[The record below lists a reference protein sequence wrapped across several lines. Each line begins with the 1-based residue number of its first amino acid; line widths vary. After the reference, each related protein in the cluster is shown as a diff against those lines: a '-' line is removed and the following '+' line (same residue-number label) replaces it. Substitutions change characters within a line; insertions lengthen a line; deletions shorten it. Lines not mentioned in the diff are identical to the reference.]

1 MRKKITIVSL
11 SMATVCVFAQD
22 KTGQKEFNENGS
34 ISFLSFER
42 RDHAPSFKDIPII
55 FKDSLGIDGDQSL
68 VLRRKETDEL
78 GFEHQYYDQY
88 FRRTPVEY
96 GGYSVHMIDGNIR
109 YITGIW
115 QPVQTNVA
123 DFKLSE
129 AEAFSAALKII
140 GAEKYS
146 WEEGTEFYGQN
157 IPKGERTLIRDL
169 LKGGKEYRPAYK
181 FSIYALSPLS
191 NKIYYIDAQDGH
203 LLYAEELIK
212 HADRV
217 KESKGI
223 EAHLNKSSGQ
233 KKYFANAAGTGAT
246 RYSGNQAFT
255 TDSYS
260 GGYRLREVRSGVTI
274 QTLNMLNQGK
284 NYAGAYDFTDQDNNW
299 TAAEHNNGNKDN
311 AALDAHWGAEK
322 VFDYFKNIHAR
333 NSWNNAGGAIL
344 NYVHSDLISMN
355 QKTNANAFWDGQRM
369 TYGDG
374 NGSFQPFTSLDVIAH
389 EIGHGVMSASANLS
403 YRNESGALNEG
414 FSDIWAAAVRST
426 YAPNKNIWQIG
437 NELSI
442 WGTPVRS
449 MSAPKTGGIDIQPNT
464 YGGTYWYQV
473 SGCTPSN
480 DTDQCGVHTNSGVLN
495 YWFYLLVTGGS
506 GTNDLGDSY
515 SLSGIGMEDAAKI
528 AYRAISVIIT
538 NQEATYAVARSA
550 TIQAAKDLFGTG
562 SCQEI
567 ATTTAWY
574 AVGVGP
580 AYTSNLTI
588 SGAATIC
595 SGQTYSTG
603 DSATSWS
610 VTTLEGSACT
620 LSTTSGSSVSLNFSS
635 PGKALLRATKTICG
649 VQTSVTKE
657 VYYGVP
663 LKSLLAVRGSSSLSS
678 PNEPGYYGIRYDNQ
692 NTCGGMNK
700 AGINNVQW
708 EVYPYASNIQEGSM
722 ACALDVPVGGG
733 KTIFFGSPGTK
744 YIKVRAQNTCGWG
757 EWTESADFSVNVRGA
772 FAYKFYPNPVD
783 EELQIS
789 YSGETPLRSDMPF
802 QATLFDQ
809 RGNEVSS
816 GQSKGGMIRLKTKH
830 LKAGT
835 YFLHY
840 GSDGHIERKQI
851 LIEH

>member
-11 SMATVCVFAQD
+11 CMATACAFAQD
-22 KTGQKEFNENGS
+22 RTGQKEFNENGS
-34 ISFLSFER
+34 VSFLSFER
-42 RDHAPSFKDIPII
+42 RERIPSFKDIPII
-55 FKDSLGIDGDQSL
+55 FKDSLGIMGDQSL
-68 VLRRKETDEL
+68 VLRRTETDEL

-88 FRRTPVEY
+88 FGRTPVEY
-96 GGYSVHMIDGNIR
+96 GSYSVHMMDGNIK
-109 YITGIW
+109 YITGIL
-115 QPVQTNVA
+115 QPVQTKVA

-129 AEAFSAALKII
+129 AEAFTTALKII
-140 GAEKYS
+140 GAKKYI
-146 WEEGTEFYGQN
+146 WEEGTEFSDRN
-157 IPKGERTLIRDL
+157 RPKGERTIIRDINR
-169 LKGGKEYRPAYK
+169 GGKEYRPAYK
-181 FSIYALSPLS
+181 FSIYAISPLS

-203 LLYAEELIK
+203 LLYAEPLIK

-217 KESKGI
+217 KEGKGA
-223 EAHLNKSSGQ
+223 EAYLNKSPKQ
-233 KKYFANAAGTGAT
+233 NVYFANAAGTGAT

-255 TDSYS
+255 ADSYS

-284 NYAGAYDFTDQDNNW
+284 NYPGAADFTDQDNNW
-299 TAAEHNNGNKDN
+299 TAAEHNNINKDN

-322 VFDYFKNIHAR
+322 VFDYFKDVHGR
-333 NSWNNAGGAIL
+333 NSWNNLGGAIL
-344 NYVHSDLISMN
+344 NYVHSDLISMDHP
-355 QKTNANAFWDGQRM
+355 TNANAFWDGQRM

-374 NGSFQPFTSLDVIAH
+374 NGSYHPFTSLDVIAH
-389 EIGHGVMSASANLS
+389 EIGHGVMSSSANLT

-414 FSDIWAAAVRST
+414 FSDIWAAAIRST
-426 YAPNKNIWQIG
+426 YTPNKNIWQLGDEI
-437 NELSI
+437 SV
-442 WGTPVRS
+442 WGIPFRS
-449 MSAPKTGGIDIQPNT
+449 MSNPKSAGQPNT
-464 YGGTYWYQV
+464 YGGTSWYQV
-473 SGCTPSN
+473 PGCSPS
-480 DTDQCGVHTNSGVLN
+480 DQTDQCGVHTNSGVLN

-506 GTNDLGDSY
+506 GTNDLGDTY
-515 SLSGIGMEDAAKI
+515 SLSGIGMVDAAKI

-567 ATTTAWY
+567 AATAAWN
-574 AVGVGP
+574 AVGVGA
-580 AYTSNLTI
+580 AYPSSLTI
-588 SGAATIC
+588 SGAATTC

-603 DSATSWS
+603 DSGTTWS
-610 VTTLEGSACT
+610 VTTLAGSACT
-620 LSTTSGSSVSLNFSS
+620 LSTSSGSSVTLDFSF
-635 PGKALLRATKTICG
+635 PGKALLKATKTICG

-678 PNEPGYYGIRYDNQ
+678 PNEPGYYGIKYDNQ

-700 AGINNVQW
+700 AAISNVQW
-708 EVYPYASNIQEGSM
+708 EVYPNASNIQEGGM
-722 ACALDVPVGGG
+722 ACAMDAPVGGG

-744 YIKVRAQNTCGWG
+744 YIKVRAQNACGWSD
-757 EWTESADFSVNVRGA
+757 WTESADFSVNVRGA

-783 EELQIS
+783 DELQIS
-789 YSGETPLRSDMPF
+789 YAGDTLSRSEISF
-802 QATLFDQ
+802 QAILFDE
-809 RGNEVSS
+809 RGNEVIS
-816 GQSKGGMIRLKTKH
+816 GKSIGGIIRLNTKH